1 MVRRDWQSWPK
12 RAFLFLASLFRA
24 PPYFRAYFAPIVR
37 RHRSGFPAIHAV
49 KNKLAKTR
57 SFSLYGFGA
66 EGFVER
72 ALGSFKNRFGLL
84 ASDVREACQKIFER
98 MTALEI
104 IKQAF
109 DGNASPV
116 EAWGVARRVRIDPDN
131 TV

>member
-49 KNKLAKTR
+49 NNKLAKTR

-66 EGFVER
+66 EGFVKR

-84 ASDVREACQKIFER
+84 ASDMREACKKIFER

-104 IKQAF
+104 IKQGF
-109 DGNASPV
+109 DGNRSIGQERSV
-116 EAWGVARRVRIDPDN
+116 SRRVRIEP
-131 TV
+131 